1 MASGPLT
8 PPDVPSLPRAV
19 LEEHILARM
28 LCRPGDL
35 PASMASL
42 PLTTFTA
49 DARYDIYAAII
60 TVASTGQ
67 RWNLEHVAAELGR
80 RMDWVPEWALPRHGG
95 QGTPWPQAYLRRLAN
110 TEPLSYAVPRLLADD
125 TQARLESAAPEAGAQ
140 RLGRGGKTYLGD
152 AGKRPVARAHRR
164 RSAGC
169 DPAGLAP
176 VDRARARRPG
186 ATDVSTR
193 SVQSSIEEGN
203 QHELARRISAPTARS
218 GEEQVG
224 RNAGPCRRTGDVRRI
239 RTSARRRR
247 RTRPARRS

>member
-1 MASGPLT
+1 
-8 PPDVPSLPRAV
+8 
-19 LEEHILARM
+19 M

-110 TEPLSYAVPRLLADD
+110 TEPLSYAVPRLLAED

-140 RLGRGGKTYLGD
+140 RRAGAARHTSEMPGNGRWSEHTAGARPD
-152 AGKRPVARAHRR
+152 AIPQAWRP
-164 RSAGC
+164 SIGPGPEG
-169 DPAGLAP
+169 PAP
-176 VDRARARRPG
+176 RM
-186 ATDVSTR
+186 
-193 SVQSSIEEGN
+193 
-203 QHELARRISAPTARS
+203 
-218 GEEQVG
+218 
-224 RNAGPCRRTGDVRRI
+224 
-239 RTSARRRR
+239 
-247 RTRPARRS
+247 